1 MTFEYEN
8 DKERVERNSNKSFV
22 YAKLRQDCREIC
34 RKRGRQDNRT
44 RVLESKGLSNIIQNI
59 KDTNNLI
66 DLIYAIEPLAYYFD
80 MKPSEFWNSR
90 YSEINIYCQTH
101 LVKIFDDLRREI
113 DLQEAVTNKLIA
125 GDCMNQ
131 NAKIIMIRDNYKELF
146 EDKQEQ
152 TLEEQRKLFKG

>member
-1 MTFEYEN
+1 
-8 DKERVERNSNKSFV
+8 
-22 YAKLRQDCREIC
+22 
-34 RKRGRQDNRT
+34 
-44 RVLESKGLSNIIQNI
+44 
-59 KDTNNLI
+59 
-66 DLIYAIEPLAYYFD
+66 

-113 DLQEAVTNKLIA
+113 ELQEAVTNKLIA

-152 TLEEQRKLFKG
+152 TLEEQRALFKG